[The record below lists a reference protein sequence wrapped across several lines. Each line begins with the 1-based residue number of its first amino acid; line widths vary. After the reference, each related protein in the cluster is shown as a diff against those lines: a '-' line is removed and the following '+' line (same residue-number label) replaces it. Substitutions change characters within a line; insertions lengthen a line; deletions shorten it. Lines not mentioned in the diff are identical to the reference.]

1 MNAYEKE
8 NRIKYAPKDQLI
20 AVMQGQSDAYPQWM
34 ALAELN
40 ARREQGVALT
50 GEKAKQQLAQGKQTV
65 KDRRLSEMLPELL
78 GIGQLPAPNMEALAA
93 ADGGIVGYADGGEV
107 ESYQDGG
114 FVVLNGVKYPIDP
127 ATGKVMYKGLPTD
140 PRALQQSAKSEWNTV
155 QPMRLSGADYKPST
169 QEWLGQQNV
178 ERDTKYFADQKQM
191 REDIAAGKGI
201 NWKGNYYPIIQEGA
215 NKGRVDYNG
224 VPTKMN
230 MFPGAEGAIPA
241 MPADT
246 PWKSDTA
253 KVGLETVLPSA
264 PAATD
269 TTKKPDGAPTGPSI
283 ENLLK
288 KDRKV
293 ADAATRVSQPG
304 VAVEDPTKAQERTR
318 DQKLADIKDILKTMR
333 GERGDEFADVKAQLQ
348 EDKKDLEKMKS
359 DGLGYMLLSAAGAGL
374 KPGQSTASAIG
385 SMLGSFGETGI
396 KYQPQ
401 LLAARQGISSGQQR
415 LAEAQAA
422 ADRGDMQTA
431 ATLAGQFSTED
442 IARAKM
448 AQDRELGLAQI
459 AASRAAAGR
468 NTQLETLQAV
478 AADPKLA
485 AAYQQMHGYG
495 ERTLTDKDLIAG
507 FKEFKD
513 KINPVTKK
521 FYTFP
526 EYAAEIRASMGTIP
540 AAGGAGLPTL
550 AQITSELQRRG
561 IK

>member
-40 ARREQGVALT
+40 ARREQGVALA

-78 GIGQLPAPNMEALAA
+78 GIGQLPAPNMEELAA
-93 ADGGIVGYADGGEV
+93 AEGGIMSYADGGSV
-107 ESYQDGG
+107 EHFEDGG

-127 ATGKVMYKGLPTD
+127 ATGKVMYKGLLTD
-140 PRALQQSAKSEWNTV
+140 PRILQQSAKSEWNTV

-253 KVGLETVLPSA
+253 KVGLEAVLPSA

-269 TTKKPDGAPTGPSI
+269 TTKKHDGAPGTAPGVDK
-283 ENLLK
+283 LLAK
-288 KDRKV
+288 NEK
-293 ADAATRVSQPG
+293 AAPAALRLSQPG
-304 VAVEDPTKAQERTR
+304 TAVEDPTKSQERTR
-318 DQKLADIKDILKTMR
+318 DQRLTDIKEILKTMR
-333 GERGDEFADVKAQLQ
+333 GERGDEFAAVKEQLQ

-385 SMLGSFGETGI
+385 SMLGSFGETGM
-396 KYQPQ
+396 KYQHHF
-401 LLAARQGISSGQQR
+401 LAARQGISSGQQR

-431 ATLAGQFSTED
+431 ATLAGHFSTED

-448 AQDRELGLAQI
+448 AQDYKLGMAQLDVQ
-459 AASRAAAGR
+459 RAAAGR
-468 NTQLETLQAV
+468 NTELETLRAV
-478 AADPKLA
+478 AADPNLA
-485 AAYQQMHGYG
+485 AAHQQMHGYAG
-495 ERTLTDKDLIAG
+495 RELTPDAISKSY
-507 FKEFKD
+507 KEYGMFVK
-513 KINPVTKK
+513 NPVTGKI
-521 FYTFP
+521 YTP
-526 EYAAEIRASMGTIP
+526 EEWAAS
-540 AAGGAGLPTL
+540 
-550 AQITSELQRRG
+550 QRRIYG
-561 IK
+561 SMNPTSSLSAEDQALVNKYNRPR